1 MLIRPASV
9 SSSTFATLIDA
20 STLIVS
26 GSCRTAVGV

>member
-9 SSSTFATLIDA
+9 SSTFATLIDA

-26 GSCRTAVGV
+26 GSYRTAVGV